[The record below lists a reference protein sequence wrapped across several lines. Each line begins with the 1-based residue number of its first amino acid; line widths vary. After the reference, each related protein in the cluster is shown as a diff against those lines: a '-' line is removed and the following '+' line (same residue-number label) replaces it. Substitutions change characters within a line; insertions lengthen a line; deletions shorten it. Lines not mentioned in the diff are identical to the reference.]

1 MALTDIFIL
10 YGMIANRWK
19 LSERSF
25 VPLFDD
31 FKDSGLIKAFYNYE
45 SQQDASG
52 ETLDLTNMQ
61 EYMEDIIGAYL
72 AKPESPWYSRAKYIW
87 MKDSETKKYKLAK
100 YTKLDNTSYD
110 DLYSDFADIDLVDTD
125 FSDIDELNIGKTL
138 PNEWQ
143 FVSEIPNP
151 KKFPSGNLFLE
162 STIYKFI
169 NKDSGKGIG
178 IELFNDGTIK
188 RLTEFKLINGQWQ
201 KVNISSKL
209 RDVLNNNEL
218 IQFDPLAQKNVPN
231 EKTIKDIIKEDSCQL

>member
-1 MALTDIFIL
+1 
-10 YGMIANRWK
+10 
-19 LSERSF
+19 
-25 VPLFDD
+25 
-31 FKDSGLIKAFYNYE
+31 
-45 SQQDASG
+45 
-52 ETLDLTNMQ
+52 
-61 EYMEDIIGAYL
+61 MEDIIGAYL

-162 STIYKFI
+162 SKIYKFI

-188 RLTEFKLINGQWQ
+188 RLNEFELINGQWQ
-201 KVNISSKL
+201 KVSISSKL
-209 RDVLNNNEL
+209 RDALNNNEL